1 MQGLFIIF
9 FILLLQHSKAQ
20 TTAMNKGYVIYNLGV
35 DTTMIGYYQVHEN
48 NFEFKV
54 MGRPNLSV
62 TQIKGSLYPNGELKE
77 ARGYSYS
84 PTLTGEGERL
94 VDYYIHV
101 DDDTTYIQHIRDG
114 KETLQKYPGKA
125 MVANAI
131 GTPFLFL
138 LPVLTSYAPKLVGE
152 TVEGSHFVLSQ
163 NRKFTIKRLEPD
175 LLEMGSNIMGY
186 FKLHLDKNGKLKY
199 IDGIGSSWN
208 VKGTAFDELDMDDYI
223 KRFISKEEQL
233 PLKPLNKRDSVIA
246 NIDGVD
252 IRIDYSRPS
261 VRGRV
266 IFGEV
271 VPWNRV
277 WRTGANEPTKLT
289 INKPLYFDDKELPA
303 GQYSIFTLPAKE
315 GWTFIINKQTKMWGT
330 DHNSDYDFMRV
341 PMKTVTLDT
350 PVELM
355 TIEVSKNGEQ
365 PVLNVLW
372 EKTKAFVS
380 FKTK

>member
-1 MQGLFIIF
+1 MQGLFIFF
-9 FILLLQHSKAQ
+9 FILLLQHCHAQ
-20 TTAMNKGYVIYNLGV
+20 TNAMNKGYLIYNLGV
-35 DTTMIGYYQVHEN
+35 DTTMIGYYQLHEN
-48 NFEFKV
+48 DFQFKV

-84 PTLTGEGERL
+84 PTLTGEGKRL
-94 VDYYIHV
+94 VDYYIYV
-101 DDDTTYIQHIRDG
+101 DHDTTYIQHIRDG
-114 KETLQKYPGKA
+114 KETLQKYPGRA

-138 LPVLTSYAPKLVGE
+138 LPVLTSYAPKSVGT

-163 NRKFTIKRLEPD
+163 NRKFTIKRLSPE

-199 IDGIGSSWN
+199 IDGMGSSWN
-208 VKGTAFDELDMDDYI
+208 VKGTVFDELDMDDYI
-223 KRFISKEEQL
+223 KRFISKEQQA
-233 PLKPLNKRDSVIA
+233 PLKPLNKKDSIVV

-252 IRIDYSRPS
+252 IRIDYWRPS
-261 VRGRV
+261 ARGRV

-271 VPWNRV
+271 VPWDRI
-277 WRTGANEPTKLT
+277 WRAGANEPTTLT
-289 INKPLYFDDKELPA
+289 INKPLYFDGKELPA
-303 GQYSIFTLPAKE
+303 GQYSVFILPAKE
-315 GWTFIINKQTKMWGT
+315 RWTFIINKQTKMWGT
-330 DHNSDYDFMRV
+330 DHNASYDFMRV
-341 PMKTVTLDT
+341 PMKTITLDK

-355 TIEVSKNGEQ
+355 TIEVSRDEEQ
-365 PVLNVLW
+365 PGVSIIW
-372 EKTKAFVS
+372 ERTKAFVP